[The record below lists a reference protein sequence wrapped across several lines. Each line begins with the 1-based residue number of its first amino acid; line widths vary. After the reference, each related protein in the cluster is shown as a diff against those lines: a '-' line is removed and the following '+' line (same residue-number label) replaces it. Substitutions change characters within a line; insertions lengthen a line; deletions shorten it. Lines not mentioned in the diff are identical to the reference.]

1 MQSRLFLAAL
11 EVLTEAEICGY
22 SVPGHD
28 RPLRLD
34 LAEHAEHAGRV
45 VAGDVAG
52 VGFAVSVVDEFVA
65 GPRVDTF
72 FLG

>member
-34 LAEHAEHAGRV
+34 LAEHAGRV